1 MSEMKKF
8 LNFLIIIFA
17 VSMAIFVTSCN
28 KKPYNPNQPNVDIN
42 FTIYPNT
49 LEYQE
54 LNTVGGWLYVTAP
67 LPSYGIII
75 YRYTLNEF
83 KAYERKA
90 PNSPYACA
98 NNRLI
103 VDFPFVL
110 DTCINYKYSILD
122 GSIIEG
128 TGYNLIEY
136 FTEFDGSALRV
147 YN

>member
-1 MSEMKKF
+1 MEKF
-8 LNFLIIIFA
+8 LKILTVFFVASAIIFA
-17 VSMAIFVTSCN
+17 VSC
-28 KKPYNPNQPNVDIN
+28 KHRPDNPNEPDVVIN

-54 LNTVGGWLYVTAP
+54 LNIVGGWLYVTSQ

-75 YRYTLNEF
+75 YRHNMNEF

-90 PNSPYACA
+90 PNRPNACS

-122 GSIIEG
+122 GSILEG

-136 FTEFDGSALRV
+136 FTEFDGTALRV

>member
-1 MSEMKKF
+1 MEKF
-8 LNFLIIIFA
+8 LKILTVVFAVSVTIFA
-17 VSMAIFVTSCN
+17 VSCN
-28 KKPYNPNQPNVDIN
+28 HRPENPNEPDVVIN

-54 LNTVGGWLYVTAP
+54 LNIVGGWIYVTAQQ
-67 LPSYGIII
+67 PSFGIII
-75 YRYTLNEF
+75 YRASMTDF

-90 PNSPYACA
+90 PNRPNACH

-103 VDFPFVL
+103 VDGFFVV
-110 DTCINYKYSILD
+110 DTCINYKYNIID
-122 GSIIEG
+122 GSLIEG
-128 TGYNLIEY
+128 SGYNLIEY